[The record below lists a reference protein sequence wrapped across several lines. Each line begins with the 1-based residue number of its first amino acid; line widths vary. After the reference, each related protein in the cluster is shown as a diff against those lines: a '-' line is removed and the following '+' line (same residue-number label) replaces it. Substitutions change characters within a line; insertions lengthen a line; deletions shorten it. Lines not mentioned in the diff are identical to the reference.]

1 MNFKPNEFF
10 IGLVEFITIL
20 LPGAVLAL
28 IVLMVE
34 ANHPMEDNHVLYQYA
49 FTESTSILFWV
60 AIIFSSFGLGYF
72 LSSIAAG
79 LDPLYDA
86 IRKQFYPH
94 DEDLRHR
101 FKYNCLSEKQEKE
114 YLSIYERSLILQKK
128 KECEKEDIISKL
140 TEEEEKL
147 FEEFKIKFTKNI
159 FRIFLSIIFKLE
171 YKVKIDK
178 SYEEARKIL
187 NTQPEAVRNAT
198 NAYKWANTVLEA
210 HFPVINEQATRIMS
224 ASKFFRS
231 MVLVSFI
238 YLVLQLSHQI
248 AYSFWQIN
256 LIILL
261 LSFREYIVQRQK
273 SVQKTYQSI
282 IVLTYYKNIN
292 SEIDSQQNSK
302 TLK

>member
-1 MNFKPNEFF
+1 MDFKPNEFF
-10 IGLVEFITIL
+10 ISLVEFITIL
-20 LPGAVLAL
+20 LLGAVLAL

-34 ANHPMEDNHVLYQYA
+34 ANHPMEDNHLLYQYA

-72 LSSIAAG
+72 LSSIASG

-94 DEDLRHR
+94 DEDLRQR
-101 FKYNCLSEKQEKE
+101 FKYSCLLAKQKKD
-114 YLSIYERSLILQKK
+114 YLRIYERSLILQKK
-128 KECEKEDIISKL
+128 KECPKEEKVSEL
-140 TEEEEKL
+140 TEEKKL
-147 FEEFKIKFTKNI
+147 FEGFKIKFLKNI
-159 FRIFLSIIFKLE
+159 FRILLSIIIKLDH
-171 YKVKIDK
+171 KIKIDK

-198 NAYKWANTVLEA
+198 NTYNWANTVLEA
-210 HFPVINEQATRIMS
+210 HFPAISEQATRIMS
-224 ASKFFRS
+224 AFKFFRS
-231 MVLVSFI
+231 MVVVSFI

-256 LIILL
+256 LLILL
-261 LSFREYIVQRQK
+261 LSFREFIVQRQK

-282 IVLTYYKNIN
+282 VVLTYYKNSN
-292 SEIDSQQNSK
+292 SEVN
-302 TLK
+302 